1 MVLPYGFFWI
11 CHLCYIEHFKFSVWQ
26 LHSNIVSV
34 FCSSNFHLL
43 LKVYGAFRMYVKVLL
58 MWDSEIQIDGGGKD
72 VVLASMLEARNL
84 VVLRV
89 CCLKKKTHCQLFVSC
104 GILIFF

>member
-89 CCLKKKTHCQLFVSC
+89 CCLEKKNSLSTFC
-104 GILIFF
+104 

>member
-1 MVLPYGFFWI
+1 
-11 CHLCYIEHFKFSVWQ
+11 
-26 LHSNIVSV
+26 
-34 FCSSNFHLL
+34 
-43 LKVYGAFRMYVKVLL
+43 MYVKVLL

-89 CCLKKKTHCQLFVSC
+89 WCLEKKNSLSTFC
-104 GILIFF
+104 